1 LILLAHWLLDHLLPV
16 HSQQLLQAEEAAQV
30 DSTLFVEMKVEST
43 LTTNRQTRPGF
54 LMSLEQD

>member
-30 DSTLFVEMKVEST
+30 DSTLFVETADTPLFVDV
-43 LTTNRQTRPGF
+43 P
-54 LMSLEQD
+54 